1 MRGSLQAKVF
11 AVIALV
17 AVSLV
22 LGLTAYFS
30 RRQEVATR
38 HELDERLRVYVALAS
53 RELEPAVAL
62 GDEQSAREIFDV
74 LAVADELSAVAVY
87 RADGTLIA
95 SRGQL
100 GAPSVVR
107 STQRIRAREGVSGTV
122 VLELSTRISDAEV
135 AAANGSAVAVA
146 ILALV
151 LGLGGAWLIARHLGN
166 RIGAV
171 ASAASKIAESEATA
185 AAPIVVDEEDDI
197 GRLSGSFNTM
207 VSRLLAAQS
216 QEISLL
222 LAHVAKGFVIV
233 DREGKLGAHHSA
245 VMDRWFGDAVKKGVP
260 LWSLFRDDG
269 RTASHLELAWEG
281 LFEEF
286 LPTEVALDQFPKRL
300 RHGPRTLEL
309 IIHPIR
315 SEEGALDRALV
326 TLADVTDALLR
337 DESDA
342 MRSDLVTLCERAV
355 ADRSSVIDFVSE
367 GDSIH
372 RAIEIGETLGDLRHA
387 VHTMK
392 GVAAQTGA
400 AHIAQTCQAIE
411 QGMAE
416 SEDGKPRPADIAALS
431 TRWYA
436 LTSRL
441 RILFAG
447 AEPTLHVTRG
457 DIDSLV
463 AAIASFEPHA
473 LLARK
478 ARMLALEPMQVRLD
492 RIKEAARALGM
503 RLGKEVEVTGSAY
516 GLRCDPATW
525 TPFWSAFTHVVRN
538 ALDHGIEGADIRIAH
553 GKSPAGHLSID
564 VMRRQDNVVVE
575 VMEDGAGIDWDAVA
589 KKAQALG
596 LPAASRRDL
605 EEALFNDGLTT
616 REHAT
621 ELSGRGLGLASV
633 RAITER
639 MGGRIG
645 VVSMRG
651 VGTTIRF
658 TFPAGMLGVTYSEED
673 ARVAA

>member
-1 MRGSLQAKVF
+1 MRGSVQAKVF

-53 RELEPAVAL
+53 HELEPAIAL
-62 GDEQSAREIFDV
+62 GDERSAREIFDV

-95 SRGQL
+95 SRGRL

-107 STQRIRAREGVSGTV
+107 RTQRVRSRDGVSGTI
-122 VLELSTRISDAEV
+122 VLELSTRISDAEIS
-135 AAANGSAVAVA
+135 AANGSAVAVA
-146 ILALV
+146 VLALV
-151 LGLGGAWLIARHLGN
+151 LGLGGAWLIARHLSN

-197 GRLSGSFNTM
+197 GRLSGSFNRM

-309 IIHPIR
+309 IVHPIR

-355 ADRSSVIDFVSE
+355 ADRSSVIDFVNE

-372 RAIEIGETLGDLRHA
+372 RAIEIGETLGDLRQA

-400 AHIAQTCQAIE
+400 AHIAQACQAIE

-447 AEPTLHVTRG
+447 AEPTLRVTRG

-463 AAIASFEPHA
+463 ASIASFEPHA

-538 ALDHGIEGADIRIAH
+538 ALDHGIEGADVRIAH

-564 VMRRQDNVVVE
+564 VVRRQDSVVVE

-589 KKAQALG
+589 QKAQALG

-605 EEALFNDGLTT
+605 EEALFADGLTT

-658 TFPAGMLGVTYSEED
+658 TFPAAALGVTYSEED